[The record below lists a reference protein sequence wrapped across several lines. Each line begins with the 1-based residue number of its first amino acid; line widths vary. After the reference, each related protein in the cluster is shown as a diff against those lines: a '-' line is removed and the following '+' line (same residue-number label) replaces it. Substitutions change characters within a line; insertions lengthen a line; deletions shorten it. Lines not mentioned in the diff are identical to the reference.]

1 MHGPSKT
8 NDEPSTASA
17 RAETAS
23 TTAGSTKKHR
33 KHRWRDGKR
42 QRPPPGE
49 EGGKSPDWAESETES
64 SSRSRK
70 RWRKKRD
77 SRDYDSSREK
87 PKTPKKVPA
96 SAAACPKPQD
106 GAFATLPS
114 SRTDQIPA
122 VPAPQ
127 QAPAFDQPAPT
138 HVQSLIQAKRPTWT
152 EPPIRPELPIRA
164 EPPFWAEP
172 PLRAEPPFRAEPSIS
187 AEPPAQKNDAAVPD
201 TEERKPDGT
210 FLVSTVACVAVIV
223 ALVLALVG
231 IFLRIRMPATEH
243 GCPPPNKSLAE
254 GNVMVETKGGRLV
267 GSRVT
272 VYGVA
277 VARFLGIPFAQ
288 STAGI
293 RRFSLPLPL
302 GTQNPCELRE
312 YLEPRPPCAQWSN
325 GSVFGSEDCLH
336 VNVWT
341 PAAAIGGSGS
351 SGGRALVVAVSG
363 KWFETG
369 SNDDPDWPMLA
380 AKGDVVVVAPNHRQG
395 VLGFLHPPSVAG
407 LDKDVAVDDVA
418 SAVQWARDHAK
429 AFGADPNQLVLVGRG
444 TGSYLL
450 SAAARNMDNN
460 AVRRAFYHG
469 PVYGSL
475 LPFDTAVPYL
485 SLALALHCSGTD
497 QSAWVSCFRAAP
509 VDKLLQVAHGSS
521 HHWPLPFAPYVNVEL
536 LLATPV
542 ATPRTVVA
550 GADAADDKAL
560 FAERILPLAQ
570 RDGNAS
576 TPEALVEFAF
586 NTFNAPL
593 VVKSSLKRRF
603 KADSVEDVA
612 NGISMAIST
621 CATLKVAKAV
631 AEGYHYRLDSAV
643 ASGLLRPP
651 LGIGQVAQFAAHG
664 TVPPLADTSPWPPL
678 GKLSKTRVVSADG
691 HDNFTSYFAQCAL

>member
-1 MHGPSKT
+1 MHGSNKA
-8 NDEPSTASA
+8 NDESSMASA

-33 KHRWRDGKR
+33 KHKSRDWKR

-49 EGGKSPDWAESETES
+49 EGGKSPDWAESDTES
-64 SSRSRK
+64 SGRSRK
-70 RWRKKRD
+70 RSKKKRD
-77 SRDYDSSREK
+77 SRDDDSSREK
-87 PKTPKKVPA
+87 PKTPKEVPA

-106 GAFATLPS
+106 GASATLPS
-114 SRTDQIPA
+114 SRTDQIPV

-127 QAPAFDQPAPT
+127 QAPAFDQPTPAPT
-138 HVQSLIQAKRPTWT
+138 LVQSLIRVKHPTWT
-152 EPPIRPELPIRA
+152 EPPIRAEPPIGPEPPIRPELPIRA
-164 EPPFWAEP
+164 EPPFW
-172 PLRAEPPFRAEPSIS
+172 AEPPFRAEPSIS

-201 TEERKPDGT
+201 TEERKPDST
-210 FLVSTVACVAVIV
+210 FLVSTVACVAIIV
-223 ALVLALVG
+223 GFVVALVG
-231 IFLRIRMPATEH
+231 IFLRVKMSATEH
-243 GCPPPNKSLAE
+243 GCPPPNKPLAE

-293 RRFSLPLPL
+293 RRFSSPLPL
-302 GTQNPCELRE
+302 GAQNPCEVRE
-312 YLEPRPPCAQWSN
+312 CLEPRPPCAQWSN
-325 GSVFGSEDCLH
+325 GSVLGSEDCLH

-351 SGGRALVVAVSG
+351 SGGRVLVVAVSG

-407 LDKDVAVDDVA
+407 LDKDVAVDDVV

-429 AFGADPNQLVLVGRG
+429 AFGADPNQLALVGRG

-475 LPFDTAVPYL
+475 LPFDT
-485 SLALALHCSGTD
+485 
-497 QSAWVSCFRAAP
+497 
-509 VDKLLQVAHGSS
+509 
-521 HHWPLPFAPYVNVEL
+521 
-536 LLATPV
+536 
-542 ATPRTVVA
+542 
-550 GADAADDKAL
+550 
-560 FAERILPLAQ
+560 

-576 TPEALVEFAF
+576 TPEALMEFAF

-593 VVKSSLKRRF
+593 VVKSFLKRQF

-664 TVPPLADTSPWPPL
+664 TVPPMADTSPWPPL

-691 HDNFTSYFAQCAL
+691 RDNFTSYFAQCTL